1 MQAADTYYSAL
12 KRDAGRRPVLHWS
25 QRAATQ
31 FRKATADAGVFLAID
46 DRGRTPESRVYAS
59 ARRQMVDEQLRRR
72 GIRDERVLQA
82 MLEVPRHEFVPE
94 AVRNRAYE
102 DGPLPIGKTETI
114 SQPYIVA
121 AMTEAVRVEPNLK
134 VLEVGAGSGYQAAI
148 LAHIGA
154 KVWTLE
160 RNPELPGQARERLD
174 RLGYGQVE
182 VVSTDGSKGYPAAA
196 PYDVIMV
203 TAAAPQVPQVLLDQ
217 LGSSG
222 RLLIPVGDLHHQD
235 LHLITRKDDGFIT
248 RVLDPCQFVPLVGAY
263 GWPEDGEWIQ

>member
-1 MQAADTYYSAL
+1 M
-12 KRDAGRRPVLHWS
+12 
-25 QRAATQ
+25 AT
-31 FRKATADAGVFLAID
+31 D
-46 DRGRTPESRVYAS
+46 DVHRTPDSRAYAS
-59 ARRQMVDEQLRRR
+59 ARRLMVDEQLRRR

-94 AVRNRAYE
+94 AMRNRAYE

-121 AMTEAVRVEPNLK
+121 AMTEAARVAPRSK

-148 LAHIGA
+148 LAHMGA
-154 KVWTLE
+154 NVLTLE
-160 RNPELPGQARERLD
+160 RNPELAEQARERLD
-174 RLGYGQVE
+174 RLGYSQVE
-182 VVSTDGSKGYPAAA
+182 VILADGSKGYPPAV

-217 LGSSG
+217 LTEGG

-235 LHLITRKDDGFIT
+235 LQLIIRNGDRLTT
-248 RVLDPCQFVPLVGAY
+248 QVLDPCQFVPLIGAY
-263 GWPEDGEWIQ
+263 GWPEDGKWIQ